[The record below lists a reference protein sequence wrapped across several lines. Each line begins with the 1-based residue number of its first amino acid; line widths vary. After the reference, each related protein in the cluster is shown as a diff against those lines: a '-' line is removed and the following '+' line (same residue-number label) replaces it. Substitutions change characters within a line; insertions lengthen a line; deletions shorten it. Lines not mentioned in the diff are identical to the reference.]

1 MSTSFWRVACATA
14 RYRLVG
20 GVWSWGGEVFY
31 CVGGNT
37 SNQPIAALRDRLDE
51 ACLFD
56 IVTED
61 PTQFRDGTRQHVVAD
76 EGVGPDSPH
85 QAFLGHDLTGVRS
98 KAHEHL
104 HDLGFQANDAGGPG
118 HAVE

>member
-1 MSTSFWRVACATA
+1 MACATA
-14 RYRLVG
+14 GTGTVG
-20 GVWSWGGEVFY
+20 AVWSVARRGSVP

-51 ACLFD
+51 ARLLG
-56 IVTED
+56 IVTEEA
-61 PTQFRDGTRQHVVAD
+61 TQFRDAARQYVVAD
-76 EGVGPDSPH
+76 EGVGPDGPH

-104 HDLGFQANDAGGPG
+104 HDLGFQANDAGGARSTLLSDG
-118 HAVE
+118 ST